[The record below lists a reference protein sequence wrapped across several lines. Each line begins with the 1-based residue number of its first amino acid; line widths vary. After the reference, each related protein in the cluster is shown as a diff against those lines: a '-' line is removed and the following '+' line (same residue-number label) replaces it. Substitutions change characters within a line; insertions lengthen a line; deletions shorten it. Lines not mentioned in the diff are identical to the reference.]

1 MLDPSSL
8 KNSLL
13 ILLTLLTFSARA
25 AAKQTTLSLSATCAL
40 QTAGKQFTVG
50 LWARTPICDDECLM
64 HTSLL
69 TDLLRP
75 YVQMKILP
83 ELLTSREL
91 EGLDALLIPGGYM
104 DEARELLT
112 REEKLAMEKF
122 VQSGGL
128 YMGTCMGGY
137 LAAQTIQ
144 GVCLAPG
151 VQARHYT
158 GRSWEKVRLS
168 GAAEQWV
175 EDSVWNR
182 ALRLGAGP
190 TTTLKYV
197 NGPVLEVSSPSVEV
211 TGTFIG
217 SRELKGKTAS
227 VRLRNG
233 KGRVFL
239 ISPHPELSP
248 AGQTLF
254 LNALVHELLARD

>member
-1 MLDPSSL
+1 M
-8 KNSLL
+8 
-13 ILLTLLTFSARA
+13 
-25 AAKQTTLSLSATCAL
+25 
-40 QTAGKQFTVG
+40 
-50 LWARTPICDDECLM
+50 E
-64 HTSLL
+64 TSKL

-75 YVQMKILP
+75 YVQLRILP
-83 ELLTSREL
+83 ELLTWREL

-104 DEARELLT
+104 DEARDLLM
-112 REEKLAMEKF
+112 REEMLAIESF

-151 VQARHYT
+151 VRARWYT
-158 GRSWEKVRLS
+158 GRSWETVQLS
-168 GAAEQWV
+168 GVAKDWV
-175 EDSVWNR
+175 EDTAFSR
-182 ALRLGAGP
+182 ALRLGAAP
-190 TTTLKYV
+190 APKLKYV
-197 NGPVLEVSSPSVEV
+197 NGPVFEVNSPSVEV
-211 TGTFIG
+211 TGTFVSAG
-217 SRELKGKTAS
+217 EKKGKTAS

-254 LNALVHELLARD
+254 LNALVHELLAKD

>member
-1 MLDPSSL
+1 M
-8 KNSLL
+8 
-13 ILLTLLTFSARA
+13 
-25 AAKQTTLSLSATCAL
+25 
-40 QTAGKQFTVG
+40 AGKQFSVG
-50 LWARTPICDDECLM
+50 LWARDGICDGECLM
-64 HTSLL
+64 HTSIL

-75 YVQMKILP
+75 YVQVRILP
-83 ELLTSREL
+83 ELLTSSEL
-91 EGLDALLIPGGYM
+91 DGLDALLIPGGYM

-112 REEKLAMEKF
+112 REEMLAMESF

-137 LAAQTIQ
+137 LAAQTIH

-151 VQARHYT
+151 VQARYYT
-158 GRSWEKVRLS
+158 GRSWEKVQLS
-168 GAAEQWV
+168 GVAAGWV
-175 EDSVWNR
+175 EDTSLAR
-182 ALRLGAGP
+182 ALRLGADP
-190 TTTLKYV
+190 ARTLKYV

-211 TGTFIG
+211 TGTFISPG
-217 SRELKGKTAS
+217 KKDGKTAS

-254 LNALVHELLARD
+254 LNALVHELLAKD